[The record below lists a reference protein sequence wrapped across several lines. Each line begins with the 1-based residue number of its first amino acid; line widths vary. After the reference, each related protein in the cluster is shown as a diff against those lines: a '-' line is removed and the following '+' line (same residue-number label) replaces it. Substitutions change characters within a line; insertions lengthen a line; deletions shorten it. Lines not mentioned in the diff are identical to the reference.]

1 MKRILT
7 LTALLAFT
15 GCATLER
22 HPIATAVI
30 VGLAAGS
37 IAASDS
43 HRTQAHDVNSQPVI
57 CTAGSCK

>member
-1 MKRILT
+1 VKHGLIL
-7 LTALLAFT
+7 ALLALT

-30 VGLAAGS
+30 VGIAAGS

-43 HRTQAHDVNSQPVI
+43 HRTEQPRAGITRPECSQGA
-57 CTAGSCK
+57 CQ